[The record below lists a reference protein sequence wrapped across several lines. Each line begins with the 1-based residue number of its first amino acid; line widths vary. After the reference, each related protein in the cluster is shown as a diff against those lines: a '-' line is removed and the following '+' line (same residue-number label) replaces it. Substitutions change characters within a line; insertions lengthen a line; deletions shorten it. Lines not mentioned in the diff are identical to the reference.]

1 MYVLIILASIVM
13 RLIPHEPNMAPIGA
27 LAIFSGVY
35 LSRKKALF
43 IPLAAMFLSDLFLG
57 FYREIGWVY
66 GSFAL
71 IGLLS
76 AVILKKNHGVKNIIA
91 FTLFSSLLFY
101 LLTNFGVWLQ
111 GTMYAKNIPGLIQC
125 YVLALP
131 FLRNT
136 IIGDMVYVGV
146 FFGAFN
152 LSQNFSMKL
161 LALRK
166 PN

>member
-1 MYVLIILASIVM
+1 M

-35 LSRKKALF
+35 MSKKKALL

-57 FYREIGWVY
+57 FYREIIWVY

-76 AVILKKNHGVKNIIA
+76 AVILKKNHQVKNVIG

-101 LLTNFGVWLQ
+101 VLTNFGVWLQ
-111 GTMYAKNIPGLIQC
+111 GTMYTKSLSGLIQC
-125 YVLALP
+125 YFLALP

-136 IIGDMVYVGV
+136 LIGDIVYVGV
-146 FFGAFN
+146 FFGAYN
-152 LSQNFSMKL
+152 LSRNWSNLKL
-161 LALRK
+161 RNLISNLFLLNK
-166 PN
+166 